1 MKNESMTT
9 IKQVFHFIGLFA
21 LVLLFWAAHLSAA
34 DHESVNQDWPQWR
47 GPNRDAISHE
57 TDLLK
62 SWGTTG
68 PKETWRIP
76 IGDGFSAISIS
87 QGRAYTMEAKGDD
100 EFVVC
105 FSADTGE
112 EIWRFRSDAF
122 YHEGMGGD
130 GPRATPTIVDDML
143 FTVSAYGKL
152 YALHANTGEKLWS
165 YDFQKDFGSKMPQW
179 GYSMS
184 PLVYGEKLLVEVGG
198 KEEKSIIAFDKKSGE
213 LLWTSQE
220 DVAGYSSPIS
230 VTIHDIHQLIFFT
243 GRKLVAL
250 SPEDGR
256 LYWQYRWETSYDVNA
271 ATPVF
276 IPPDK
281 VFISSGY
288 DKGAAVVQ
296 IRVFTSPGD
305 RTAPAV
311 QIKENRGSIS
321 VKEIWKSRVMKNH
334 FGSSVFHDDYLYG
347 FDNGILKCI
356 EANTG
361 QTQWK
366 KRGFGKGTLIF
377 ADAHLIILGEK
388 GKLALALAT
397 PEGYFEVANAQVL
410 KGRCWT
416 IPTLASGK
424 LYLRNDR
431 EMVCLDVKGMTE
443 QVGDN
448 D

>member
-1 MKNESMTT
+1 MKNETMTT

-21 LVLLFWAAHLSAA
+21 LALLFWAAHLSAA

-62 SWGTTG
+62 NWVTTG
-68 PKETWRIP
+68 RKETWRIP
-76 IGDGFSAISIS
+76 IGDRFSAISIS

-105 FSADTGE
+105 FSDRTGE
-112 EIWRFRSDAF
+112 DIWRFRSDAF
-122 YHEGMGGD
+122 YHEGMGGN

-198 KEEKSIIAFDKKSGE
+198 KEGKSIIAFDKKGGE
-213 LLWTSQE
+213 LLWTFQE

-281 VFISSGY
+281 VFI
-288 DKGAAVVQ
+288 
-296 IRVFTSPGD
+296 
-305 RTAPAV
+305 
-311 QIKENRGSIS
+311 
-321 VKEIWKSRVMKNH
+321 WKLSLELVRRFDVLFFETLNLEGMKRLW
-334 FGSSVFHDDYLYG
+334 GRKVSDIG
-347 FDNGILKCI
+347 FYAFMRKLKWQ
-356 EANTG
+356 A
-361 QTQWK
+361 K
-366 KRGFGKGTLIF
+366 KRGKRVECIDQW
-377 ADAHLIILGEK
+377 A
-388 GKLALALAT
+388 
-397 PEGYFEVANAQVL
+397 
-410 KGRCWT
+410 
-416 IPTLASGK
+416 PTTRVCHICNTCVELQ
-424 LYLRNDR
+424 LNDR
-431 EMVCLDVKGMTE
+431 NWTCQHCKTYHDRDINAAINILK
-443 QVGDN
+443 VGASTFGVEGVRLAIASTSC
-448 D
+448 